1 MSILLVPR
9 PSPPCRKLYG
19 VVPSL
24 CPSPRVL
31 ERSVRASLSGSNG
44 CPRSFCLSP
53 VTVCRFSTISRYLY
67 AVAASC
73 RCFLS
78 LLPVAASCRCFL
90 SLFPVAV
97 AVAVSLLSVSHV
109 CLDSSFDSC
118 SRSNRDRTVVAKC
131 GRMNWVVCVVHYC

>member
-44 CPRSFCLSP
+44 CPRSFCHSP

-67 AVAASC
+67 A
-73 RCFLS
+73 
-78 LLPVAASCRCFL
+78 VAASCRCFL

>member
-78 LLPVAASCRCFL
+78 L
-90 SLFPVAV
+90 FPVAV

>member
-78 LLPVAASCRCFL
+78 L
-90 SLFPVAV
+90 FPVAV

-131 GRMNWVVCVVHYC
+131 GRMIWVVCVVHYC

>member
-78 LLPVAASCRCFL
+78 LFA
-90 SLFPVAV
+90 VAV

-109 CLDSSFDSC
+109 CLDSSFDFC

>member
-9 PSPPCRKLYG
+9 PSPPCRKQYG

-67 AVAASC
+67 A
-73 RCFLS
+73 
-78 LLPVAASCRCFL
+78 VAASCRCFL